1 MSKGREI
8 YFVTWLRAMSVAI
21 ILLCHFASW
30 SNAPL
35 LLTAF
40 RILNVR
46 VPIFVIIS
54 GFLFGIGGGRQNK
67 NPVQWYGKRIKRIY
81 IPYELFLLVL
91 FVLHLITKEKINVL
105 NG

>member
-54 GFLFGIGGGRQNK
+54 GFLFGIGGG
-67 NPVQWYGKRIKRIY
+67 GRIKIQFSGMGKGLKGFIY
-81 IPYELFLLVL
+81 HMNCFYLYYLYYI
-91 FVLHLITKEKINVL
+91 
-105 NG
+105 